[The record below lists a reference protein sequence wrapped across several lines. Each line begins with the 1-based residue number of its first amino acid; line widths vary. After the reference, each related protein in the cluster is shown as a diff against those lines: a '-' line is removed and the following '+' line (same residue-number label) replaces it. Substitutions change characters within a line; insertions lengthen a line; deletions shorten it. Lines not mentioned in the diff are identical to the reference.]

1 MANKN
6 DNTLHFGKVRV
17 ELSSEACEY
26 LGGITNGV
34 TIWNIYSELLNLL
47 SQTNGTIVKRG
58 IQITLSQGEL
68 DCSVNSL
75 CKRLGI
81 GPKPMT
87 KVLDRF
93 VELGLIHRTPSK
105 LASIA
110 DMVSVVGWTDEE
122 GYHELCHS
130 GEQKADALQSHT
142 DAVEDNPSPS
152 SHNPGGTPI
161 EQPDKQILPDEFST
175 QDADEQHI
183 KDDDAEQFQ
192 SGNLQQS
199 DEQAP
204 DDSPDEADNP
214 SESIDAQEPDTSS
227 NIDTHETSDEDT
239 SVLEDLQEQGDSSPT
254 EAQPLSMTDIVNQ
267 MTGAN
272 QGFVIPSVITAPPV
286 RQKPHG
292 KRSKAEKQAESHAV
306 NG

>member
-17 ELSSEACEY
+17 ELSPEACEY

-34 TIWNIYSELLNLL
+34 TIWSIYSELLNQL

-58 IQITLSQGEL
+58 IQITLSEGEL

-93 VELGLIHRTPSK
+93 VELGLIRRTPSK

-110 DMVSVVGWTDEE
+110 DMVSVVGWTDED
-122 GYHELCHS
+122 GYHELCHAE
-130 GEQKADALQSHT
+130 EQKADALQSHT

-152 SHNPGGTPI
+152 GHNPDGTPI
-161 EQPDKQILPDEFST
+161 EHPDKQILPDECST
-175 QDADEQHI
+175 QDADEHHV
-183 KDDDAEQFQ
+183 KYDDDEQFQ

-199 DEQAP
+199 DEQTP
-204 DDSPDEADNP
+204 DDLPDEADNP

-239 SVLEDLQEQGDSSPT
+239 SFSEDLQEQGDSSPT
-254 EAQPLSMTDIVNQ
+254 EAPPLSMTDIVNQ

-272 QGFVIPSVITAPPV
+272 QGFVIPSVVTAPPV

-292 KRSKAEKQAESHAV
+292 KRSKAENQ
-306 NG
+306 G

>member
-6 DNTLHFGKVRV
+6 DNTLHFEKVRV
-17 ELSSEACEY
+17 ELSPEACEY
-26 LGGITNGV
+26 LGGITNGL
-34 TIWNIYSELLNLL
+34 TIWNIYSELLNQL
-47 SQTNGTIVKRG
+47 SQNNGTIVKRG
-58 IQITLSQGEL
+58 IQITLSEGEL

-93 VELGLIHRTPSK
+93 VELGLIRRTPSK

-110 DMVSVVGWTDEE
+110 DMVSVVGWTDED

-130 GEQKADALQSHT
+130 GEQKADVLQSHT

-152 SHNPGGTPI
+152 SHNPDGTPI
-161 EQPDKQILPDEFST
+161 EQPDRQILSDECSKPE
-175 QDADEQHI
+175 ADEQHLEV
-183 KDDDAEQFQ
+183 DDAEQFQ
-192 SGNLQQS
+192 YGNLQQS
-199 DEQAP
+199 DEQTP
-204 DDSPDEADNP
+204 DDLPDEADNP

-239 SVLEDLQEQGDSSPT
+239 SVSEDLQEQGDSSPT
-254 EAQPLSMTDIVNQ
+254 EAPTLSMTDIVNQ

-292 KRSKAEKQAESHAV
+292 KRSKAEKQ
-306 NG
+306 G

>member
-17 ELSSEACEY
+17 ELSPEACEY

-34 TIWNIYSELLNLL
+34 TIWNIYSELLNQL

-58 IQITLSQGEL
+58 IQITLSEGEL

-93 VELGLIHRTPSK
+93 VELGLIRRTPSK

-110 DMVSVVGWTDEE
+110 DMVSFVGWTDED
-122 GYHELCHS
+122 GYHELHHS
-130 GEQKADALQSHT
+130 GEQKAVALQSPT

-152 SHNPGGTPI
+152 GHNPDGTPI
-161 EQPDKQILPDEFST
+161 EQPDKQILPDECSN

-192 SGNLQQS
+192 SCLFS
-199 DEQAP
+199 
-204 DDSPDEADNP
+204 
-214 SESIDAQEPDTSS
+214 
-227 NIDTHETSDEDT
+227 TSDAAD
-239 SVLEDLQEQGDSSPT
+239 DLLRVDSGCRRILNKT
-254 EAQPLSMTDIVNQ
+254 QNYRLI
-267 MTGAN
+267 
-272 QGFVIPSVITAPPV
+272 
-286 RQKPHG
+286 
-292 KRSKAEKQAESHAV
+292 
-306 NG
+306 

>member
-34 TIWNIYSELLNLL
+34 TIWNIYSELLNQL
-47 SQTNGTIVKRG
+47 SQTDGTIVKRG
-58 IQITLSQGEL
+58 IQITLSEGKL

-87 KVLDRF
+87 KVLERF
-93 VELGLIHRTPSK
+93 VELGLIRRTPSK

-110 DMVSVVGWTDEE
+110 DMVSVVGWTDED

-130 GEQKADALQSHT
+130 GEQKADALQSPT
-142 DAVEDNPSPS
+142 GAVEDNPSIS
-152 SHNPGGTPI
+152 GQNPDGTPI
-161 EQPDKQILPDEFST
+161 EQPDRQILSDECSN

-183 KDDDAEQFQ
+183 KDDDAEQFP

-199 DEQAP
+199 DKQTP

-227 NIDTHETSDEDT
+227 NIDTHETSDEDP
-239 SVLEDLQEQGDSSPT
+239 SVSEDLQEQGDSSPT
-254 EAQPLSMTDIVNQ
+254 EAPPLSMTDIVNQ

-292 KRSKAEKQAESHAV
+292 KRSKAENQ
-306 NG
+306 G

>member
-1 MANKN
+1 MVNKN
-6 DNTLHFGKVRV
+6 DNMCHFDKVRI
-17 ELSSEACEY
+17 ELSLKACQY

-34 TIWNIYSELLNLL
+34 TIWNIYSELLNQL

-58 IQITLSQGEL
+58 IQITLSEGEL

-93 VELGLIHRTPSK
+93 VELGLIRRTPSK

-110 DMVSVVGWTDEE
+110 DMVSVVGWTDED

-130 GEQKADALQSHT
+130 GEQTTDTLQSPT
-142 DAVEDNPSPS
+142 DAVEDNPSLFG
-152 SHNPGGTPI
+152 HNPDSTPI
-161 EQPDKQILPDEFST
+161 EQPDKQILPDKCST

-199 DEQAP
+199 DEQTP

-227 NIDTHETSDEDT
+227 KIDTHETSDEDP
-239 SVLEDLQEQGDSSPT
+239 SVSEELQEQGDSSPT
-254 EAQPLSMTDIVNQ
+254 EASPLSMTDIVNQ

-292 KRSKAEKQAESHAV
+292 KRSKVEKQ
-306 NG
+306 G

>member
-17 ELSSEACEY
+17 ELSPEACEY

-34 TIWNIYSELLNLL
+34 TIWSIYSELLNQL

-58 IQITLSQGEL
+58 IQITLSEGEL

-93 VELGLIHRTPSK
+93 VELGLIRRTPSK

-110 DMVSVVGWTDEE
+110 DMVSVVGWTDED
-122 GYHELCHS
+122 GYHELRHAE
-130 GEQKADALQSHT
+130 EQKADALQSHT

-152 SHNPGGTPI
+152 GHNPDGTPI
-161 EQPDKQILPDEFST
+161 EHPDKQILPDECST
-175 QDADEQHI
+175 QDADEHHV
-183 KDDDAEQFQ
+183 KYDDDEQFQ

-199 DEQAP
+199 DEQTP
-204 DDSPDEADNP
+204 DDLPDEADNP

-227 NIDTHETSDEDT
+227 NIDTHENSDEDT
-239 SVLEDLQEQGDSSPT
+239 SVSEDLQEQRDSSPT

-286 RQKPHG
+286 RQKPHC
-292 KRSKAEKQAESHAV
+292 KRSKAETQ
-306 NG
+306 G

>member
-17 ELSSEACEY
+17 ELSPEACEY

-152 SHNPGGTPI
+152 SHNPDGTPI
-161 EQPDKQILPDEFST
+161 EQPDRQILPDECST
-175 QDADEQHI
+175 QDADEHHV
-183 KDDDAEQFQ
+183 KYDDAEQFQ
-192 SGNLQQS
+192 YGNLQQS
-199 DEQAP
+199 DEQTP

-272 QGFVIPSVITAPPV
+272 QSFVIPSVITAPPV

-292 KRSKAEKQAESHAV
+292 KRSKAEKQ
-306 NG
+306 G

>member
-17 ELSSEACEY
+17 ELSPEACEY

-34 TIWNIYSELLNLL
+34 TIWNIYSELLNQL

-58 IQITLSQGEL
+58 IQITLSEGEL

-93 VELGLIHRTPSK
+93 VELGLIRRTPSK

-110 DMVSVVGWTDEE
+110 DMVSVVGWTDED
-122 GYHELCHS
+122 GYHELCHAE
-130 GEQKADALQSHT
+130 EQKADALQSHT

-152 SHNPGGTPI
+152 GHNPDGTPI
-161 EQPDKQILPDEFST
+161 EHPDKQILPDECST
-175 QDADEQHI
+175 QDADEHHV
-183 KDDDAEQFQ
+183 KYDDDEQFQ

-199 DEQAP
+199 DEQTP
-204 DDSPDEADNP
+204 DDLPDEADNP

-227 NIDTHETSDEDT
+227 NIDTHENSDEDT
-239 SVLEDLQEQGDSSPT
+239 SVSEDLQEQRDSSPT

-286 RQKPHG
+286 RQKPHC
-292 KRSKAEKQAESHAV
+292 KRSKAETQ
-306 NG
+306 G

>member
-17 ELSSEACEY
+17 ELSPEACEY
-26 LGGITNGV
+26 LGGITNGI

-286 RQKPHG
+286 
-292 KRSKAEKQAESHAV
+292 
-306 NG
+306 

>member
-6 DNTLHFGKVRV
+6 DNTLHFEKVRV
-17 ELSSEACEY
+17 ELSPEACEY
-26 LGGITNGV
+26 LGGITNGL
-34 TIWNIYSELLNLL
+34 TIWNIYSELLNQL
-47 SQTNGTIVKRG
+47 SQNNGTIVKRG
-58 IQITLSQGEL
+58 ILITLSEGEL

-93 VELGLIHRTPSK
+93 VELSLIRRTPSK

-110 DMVSVVGWTDEE
+110 DMVSVVGWTDED

-130 GEQKADALQSHT
+130 GEQKADVLQSHT

-152 SHNPGGTPI
+152 SHNPDGTPI
-161 EQPDKQILPDEFST
+161 EQPDRQILSDECSKPE
-175 QDADEQHI
+175 ADEQHLEV
-183 KDDDAEQFQ
+183 DDAEQFQ

-199 DEQAP
+199 DEQTP

-239 SVLEDLQEQGDSSPT
+239 SVSEDLQEQGDSSPT
-254 EAQPLSMTDIVNQ
+254 EAPTLSMTDIVNQ

-286 RQKPHG
+286 RQKPNG
-292 KRSKAEKQAESHAV
+292 KRSKVENQ
-306 NG
+306 G

>member
-6 DNTLHFGKVRV
+6 DNTLHFEKVRV
-17 ELSSEACEY
+17 ELSPEACEY
-26 LGGITNGV
+26 LGGITNGL
-34 TIWNIYSELLNLL
+34 TIWNIYSELLNQL
-47 SQTNGTIVKRG
+47 SQNNGTIVKRG
-58 IQITLSQGEL
+58 ILITLSEGEL

-93 VELGLIHRTPSK
+93 VELGLIRRTPSK

-110 DMVSVVGWTDEE
+110 DMVSVVGWTDED

-130 GEQKADALQSHT
+130 GEQKADVLQSHT

-152 SHNPGGTPI
+152 SHNPDGTPI
-161 EQPDKQILPDEFST
+161 EQPDRQILSDECSKPE
-175 QDADEQHI
+175 ADEQHLEV
-183 KDDDAEQFQ
+183 DDAEQFQ

-199 DEQAP
+199 DEQTP

-239 SVLEDLQEQGDSSPT
+239 SVSEDLQEQGDSSPT
-254 EAQPLSMTDIVNQ
+254 EAPTLSMTDIVNQ

-272 QGFVIPSVITAPPV
+272 HGFVIPSVITAPPV

-292 KRSKAEKQAESHAV
+292 KRSKAENQ
-306 NG
+306 G

>member
-34 TIWNIYSELLNLL
+34 TIWNIYSELLNQL

-93 VELGLIHRTPSK
+93 VELGLIRRTPSK

-110 DMVSVVGWTDEE
+110 DMVSVVGWTDED
-122 GYHELCHS
+122 GYHELRHS
-130 GEQKADALQSHT
+130 GEQKADALQCPT
-142 DAVEDNPSPS
+142 EDVEDNPSPS
-152 SHNPGGTPI
+152 GQNPDGTPI
-161 EQPDKQILPDEFST
+161 EQPDRQILPDECST
-175 QDADEQHI
+175 QDADEHHV
-183 KDDDAEQFQ
+183 KYDDAEQFQ

-199 DEQAP
+199 DEQTP
-204 DDSPDEADNP
+204 DDLPDEADNP
-214 SESIDAQEPDTSS
+214 SESIEAQEPDTSV
-227 NIDTHETSDEDT
+227 NIDTHETSDEDP
-239 SVLEDLQEQGDSSPT
+239 SVSEDLQEQGDSSPT

-272 QGFVIPSVITAPPV
+272 QGFVIPSVITSPPV

-292 KRSKAEKQAESHAV
+292 KRTKAENQ
-306 NG
+306 G

>member
-6 DNTLHFGKVRV
+6 DNTLHFEKVRV
-17 ELSSEACEY
+17 ELSPEACEY

-34 TIWNIYSELLNLL
+34 TIWSIYSELLNQL

-58 IQITLSQGEL
+58 IQITLSEGEL

-93 VELGLIHRTPSK
+93 VELGLIRRTPSK

-110 DMVSVVGWTDEE
+110 DMVSVVGWTDED
-122 GYHELCHS
+122 GYHELCHAE
-130 GEQKADALQSHT
+130 EQKADALQSHT

-152 SHNPGGTPI
+152 GHNPDGTPI
-161 EQPDKQILPDEFST
+161 EHPDKQILPDECST
-175 QDADEQHI
+175 QDADEHHV
-183 KDDDAEQFQ
+183 KYDDDEQFQ

-199 DEQAP
+199 DEQTP
-204 DDSPDEADNP
+204 DDLPDEADNP

-239 SVLEDLQEQGDSSPT
+239 SVLKDLQEQGDSSPT

-286 RQKPHG
+286 RQKPHC
-292 KRSKAEKQAESHAV
+292 KRSKAETQ
-306 NG
+306 G

>member
-1 MANKN
+1 MVNKN
-6 DNTLHFGKVRV
+6 DNMCHFDKVRI
-17 ELSSEACEY
+17 ELSLKACQY

-34 TIWNIYSELLNLL
+34 TIWNIYSELLNQL

-58 IQITLSQGEL
+58 IQITLSEGEL

-93 VELGLIHRTPSK
+93 VELGLIRRTPSK

-110 DMVSVVGWTDEE
+110 DMVSVVGWTDED

-130 GEQKADALQSHT
+130 GEQTTDTLQSPT
-142 DAVEDNPSPS
+142 DAVEDNPSLFG
-152 SHNPGGTPI
+152 HNPDSTPI
-161 EQPDKQILPDEFST
+161 EQPDKQILPDKCST

-199 DEQAP
+199 DEQTP

-227 NIDTHETSDEDT
+227 NIDTHETSDEDP
-239 SVLEDLQEQGDSSPT
+239 SVSEELQEQGDSSPT
-254 EAQPLSMTDIVNQ
+254 EASPLSMTDIVNQ

-272 QGFVIPSVITAPPV
+272 QGFVIPSVITSPPV

-292 KRSKAEKQAESHAV
+292 KR
-306 NG
+306 

>member
-17 ELSSEACEY
+17 ELSPEACEY

-34 TIWNIYSELLNLL
+34 TIWSIYSELLNQL

-58 IQITLSQGEL
+58 IQITLSEGEL

-93 VELGLIHRTPSK
+93 VELGLIRRTPSK

-110 DMVSVVGWTDEE
+110 DMVSVVGWTDED
-122 GYHELCHS
+122 GYHELCHAE
-130 GEQKADALQSHT
+130 EQKADALQSHT

-152 SHNPGGTPI
+152 GHNPDGTPI
-161 EQPDKQILPDEFST
+161 EHPDKQILPDECST
-175 QDADEQHI
+175 QDADEHHV
-183 KDDDAEQFQ
+183 KYDDDEQFQ

-199 DEQAP
+199 DEQTP
-204 DDSPDEADNP
+204 DDLPDEADNP

-227 NIDTHETSDEDT
+227 NIDTHENSDEDT
-239 SVLEDLQEQGDSSPT
+239 SVSEDLQEQRDSSPT
-254 EAQPLSMTDIVNQ
+254 ESQPLSMTDIVNQ

-286 RQKPHG
+286 RQKPHC
-292 KRSKAEKQAESHAV
+292 KRSKAETQ
-306 NG
+306 G

>member
-272 QGFVIPSVITAPPV
+272 QGFVIPSVITDPPV

-292 KRSKAEKQAESHAV
+292 KRSKAENKAESHAV

>member
-6 DNTLHFGKVRV
+6 DNTLHFEKVRV
-17 ELSSEACEY
+17 ELSPEACEY
-26 LGGITNGV
+26 LGGITNGL
-34 TIWNIYSELLNLL
+34 TIWNIYSELLNQL
-47 SQTNGTIVKRG
+47 SQNNGTIVKRG
-58 IQITLSQGEL
+58 ILITLSEGEL

-93 VELGLIHRTPSK
+93 VELSLICRTPSK

-110 DMVSVVGWTDEE
+110 DMVSVVGWTDED

-130 GEQKADALQSHT
+130 GEQKADVLQSHT

-152 SHNPGGTPI
+152 SHNPDGTPI
-161 EQPDKQILPDEFST
+161 EQPDRQILSDECSKPE
-175 QDADEQHI
+175 ADEQHLEV
-183 KDDDAEQFQ
+183 DDAEQFQ

-199 DEQAP
+199 DEQTP

-239 SVLEDLQEQGDSSPT
+239 SVSEDLQEQGDSSPT
-254 EAQPLSMTDIVNQ
+254 EAPTLSMTDIVNQ

-292 KRSKAEKQAESHAV
+292 KRSKAENQ
-306 NG
+306 G

>member
-6 DNTLHFGKVRV
+6 DNTLHFEKVRV
-17 ELSSEACEY
+17 ELSPEACEY
-26 LGGITNGV
+26 LGGITNGL
-34 TIWNIYSELLNLL
+34 TIWNIYSELLNQL
-47 SQTNGTIVKRG
+47 SQNNGTIVKRG
-58 IQITLSQGEL
+58 ILITLSEGEL

-93 VELGLIHRTPSK
+93 VELGLIRRTPSK

-110 DMVSVVGWTDEE
+110 DMVSVVGWTDED

-130 GEQKADALQSHT
+130 GEQKADVLQSHT

-152 SHNPGGTPI
+152 SHNPDGTPI
-161 EQPDKQILPDEFST
+161 EQPDRQILSDECSKPE
-175 QDADEQHI
+175 ADEQHLEV
-183 KDDDAEQFQ
+183 DDAEQFQ

-199 DEQAP
+199 DEQTP
-204 DDSPDEADNP
+204 DESPDEADNP

-239 SVLEDLQEQGDSSPT
+239 SVSEDLQEQGDSSPT
-254 EAQPLSMTDIVNQ
+254 EAPTLSMTDIVNQ

-292 KRSKAEKQAESHAV
+292 KRSKAENQ
-306 NG
+306 G

>member
-6 DNTLHFGKVRV
+6 DNTLHFEKVRV
-17 ELSSEACEY
+17 ELSPEACEY
-26 LGGITNGV
+26 LGGITNGL
-34 TIWNIYSELLNLL
+34 TIWNIYSELLNQL
-47 SQTNGTIVKRG
+47 SQNNGTIVKRG
-58 IQITLSQGEL
+58 ILITLSEGEL

-93 VELGLIHRTPSK
+93 VELGLIRRTPSK

-110 DMVSVVGWTDEE
+110 DMVSVVGWTDED

-130 GEQKADALQSHT
+130 GEQKADVLQSHT

-152 SHNPGGTPI
+152 SHNPDGTPI
-161 EQPDKQILPDEFST
+161 EQPDKQSLPDECSN

-183 KDDDAEQFQ
+183 KVDNAEQFQ

-204 DDSPDEADNP
+204 DDSPDKADNP

-239 SVLEDLQEQGDSSPT
+239 SVSEDLQEQGDSSPT
-254 EAQPLSMTDIVNQ
+254 EAPTLSMTDIVNQ

-292 KRSKAEKQAESHAV
+292 KRSKAENQ
-306 NG
+306 G

>member
-17 ELSSEACEY
+17 ELSLEACEY

-34 TIWNIYSELLNLL
+34 TIWSIYSELLNQL

-58 IQITLSQGEL
+58 IQITLSEGEL

-93 VELGLIHRTPSK
+93 VELGLIRRTPSK

-110 DMVSVVGWTDEE
+110 DMVSVVGWTDED

-130 GEQKADALQSHT
+130 GEQKADVLQSHT

-152 SHNPGGTPI
+152 SHNPDGTPI
-161 EQPDKQILPDEFST
+161 EQPDRQILSDECSKPE
-175 QDADEQHI
+175 ADEQHLEV
-183 KDDDAEQFQ
+183 DDAEQFQ

-199 DEQAP
+199 DEQTP
-204 DDSPDEADNP
+204 DDLPDEADNP
-214 SESIDAQEPDTSS
+214 SESIEAQEPDTSV
-227 NIDTHETSDEDT
+227 NIDTHETSDEDP
-239 SVLEDLQEQGDSSPT
+239 SVLKDLQEQGDSSPT
-254 EAQPLSMTDIVNQ
+254 EASPLSMTDIVNQ

-272 QGFVIPSVITAPPV
+272 QGFLIPSVITAPPV

-292 KRSKAEKQAESHAV
+292 KRSKVENQ
-306 NG
+306 G

>member
-6 DNTLHFGKVRV
+6 DNTLHFEKVRV
-17 ELSSEACEY
+17 ELSPEACEY
-26 LGGITNGV
+26 LGGITNGL
-34 TIWNIYSELLNLL
+34 TIWNIYSELLNQL
-47 SQTNGTIVKRG
+47 SQNNGTIVKRG
-58 IQITLSQGEL
+58 ILITLSEGEL

-93 VELGLIHRTPSK
+93 VELGLIRRTPSK

-110 DMVSVVGWTDEE
+110 DMVSVVGWTDED

-130 GEQKADALQSHT
+130 GEQKADALQSPT
-142 DAVEDNPSPS
+142 GAVEDNPSIS
-152 SHNPGGTPI
+152 GQNPDGTPI
-161 EQPDKQILPDEFST
+161 EQPDKQILSDECSN

-183 KDDDAEQFQ
+183 KDDDAEQFP

-199 DEQAP
+199 DKQTP

-227 NIDTHETSDEDT
+227 NIDTHETSDEDP
-239 SVLEDLQEQGDSSPT
+239 SVLKDLQEQGDSSPT

-292 KRSKAEKQAESHAV
+292 KRSKAENQ
-306 NG
+306 G

>member
-17 ELSSEACEY
+17 ELSPEACEY

-34 TIWNIYSELLNLL
+34 TIWSIYSELLNQL

-58 IQITLSQGEL
+58 IQITLSEGEL

-93 VELGLIHRTPSK
+93 VELGLIRRTPSK

-110 DMVSVVGWTDEE
+110 DMVSVVGWTDED
-122 GYHELCHS
+122 GYHELCHAE
-130 GEQKADALQSHT
+130 EQKADALQSHT

-152 SHNPGGTPI
+152 GHNPDGTPI
-161 EQPDKQILPDEFST
+161 EHPDKQILPDECST
-175 QDADEQHI
+175 QDADEHHV
-183 KDDDAEQFQ
+183 KYDDDEQFQ
-192 SGNLQQS
+192 SGTLQQS
-199 DEQAP
+199 DEQTP
-204 DDSPDEADNP
+204 DDLPDEADNP

-227 NIDTHETSDEDT
+227 NIDTHENSDEDT
-239 SVLEDLQEQGDSSPT
+239 SVSEDLQEQRDSSPT

-286 RQKPHG
+286 RQKPHC
-292 KRSKAEKQAESHAV
+292 KRSKAETQ
-306 NG
+306 G

>member
-17 ELSSEACEY
+17 ELSPEACEY

-34 TIWNIYSELLNLL
+34 TIWNIYLELLNQL

-58 IQITLSQGEL
+58 IQITLSVGEL
-68 DCSVNSL
+68 VCSVNSL

-93 VELGLIHRTPSK
+93 VELGLIRRTPSK

-110 DMVSVVGWTDEE
+110 DMVSVVGWTDED

-142 DAVEDNPSPS
+142 DALEDNPSPS
-152 SHNPGGTPI
+152 SHNPDDIPI
-161 EQPDKQILPDEFST
+161 EQPDKQILIDVCSN

-199 DEQAP
+199 DEQTP
-204 DDSPDEADNP
+204 DNSPDEADNP
-214 SESIDAQEPDTSS
+214 SESIDAHEPDTSS
-227 NIDTHETSDEDT
+227 NIDTHETSDEDP
-239 SVLEDLQEQGDSSPT
+239 SVSEDLQEQGDSSPT
-254 EAQPLSMTDIVNQ
+254 EAPPLSMTDIVNQ

-272 QGFVIPSVITAPPV
+272 QGFVIPSVITSPPV

-292 KRSKAEKQAESHAV
+292 KRSKVENQ
-306 NG
+306 G

>member
-17 ELSSEACEY
+17 ELSPEACEY

-34 TIWNIYSELLNLL
+34 TIWNIYSELLNQI

-81 GPKPMT
+81 GPKLMT

-93 VELGLIHRTPSK
+93 IELGLIRRTPSK

-110 DMVSVVGWTDEE
+110 DMVSVVGWTDED
-122 GYHELCHS
+122 GYHELRHS
-130 GEQKADALQSHT
+130 GEQTTDIIQSPADV
-142 DAVEDNPSPS
+142 VEDNPPPS
-152 SHNPGGTPI
+152 GQNHDCTPI
-161 EQPDKQILPDEFST
+161 EQTDKQILPDECSN

-183 KDDDAEQFQ
+183 KVDDAEQFQ

-199 DEQAP
+199 DEQTP

-214 SESIDAQEPDTSS
+214 LEPIDAQEPDTSF

-239 SVLEDLQEQGDSSPT
+239 SVSEDLQEQGDSSQT
-254 EAQPLSMTDIVNQ
+254 ESPPLSMTDIVNQ

-272 QGFVIPSVITAPPV
+272 QGFVIPSVITSPPV

-292 KRSKAEKQAESHAV
+292 KRSKAENQ
-306 NG
+306 G

>member
-17 ELSSEACEY
+17 ELSPEACEY

-34 TIWNIYSELLNLL
+34 TIWSIYSELLNQL

-58 IQITLSQGEL
+58 IQITLSEGEL

-93 VELGLIHRTPSK
+93 VELGLIRRTPSK

-110 DMVSVVGWTDEE
+110 DMVSFVGWTDED
-122 GYHELCHS
+122 GYHELHHS
-130 GEQKADALQSHT
+130 GEQKAVALQSPT

-152 SHNPGGTPI
+152 GHNPDGTPI
-161 EQPDKQILPDEFST
+161 EHPDKQILPDECST
-175 QDADEQHI
+175 QDADEHHV
-183 KDDDAEQFQ
+183 KYDDDEQFQ

-199 DEQAP
+199 DEQTP
-204 DDSPDEADNP
+204 DDLPDEADNP
-214 SESIDAQEPDTSS
+214 SESIDAQEPDTSY
-227 NIDTHETSDEDT
+227 NIDTHENSDEDT
-239 SVLEDLQEQGDSSPT
+239 SVSEDLQEQRDSSPT

-286 RQKPHG
+286 RQKPHC
-292 KRSKAEKQAESHAV
+292 KRSKAETQ
-306 NG
+306 G

>member
-17 ELSSEACEY
+17 ELSPEACEY

-34 TIWNIYSELLNLL
+34 TIWNIYSELLNQL

-87 KVLDRF
+87 KVLERF
-93 VELGLIHRTPSK
+93 VELGLIRRTPSK

-110 DMVSVVGWTDEE
+110 DMVSVVGWTDED

-130 GEQKADALQSHT
+130 GEQKADALQSPT
-142 DAVEDNPSPS
+142 GAVEDNPSLS
-152 SHNPGGTPI
+152 GHNPDGTPI
-161 EQPDKQILPDEFST
+161 EQPDKQILSDECAN

-183 KDDDAEQFQ
+183 KVDDAEHFQ

-199 DEQAP
+199 DEQTP

-214 SESIDAQEPDTSS
+214 SESIDTLEPDTSS
-227 NIDTHETSDEDT
+227 NIDTHETSNEDP
-239 SVLEDLQEQGDSSPT
+239 SVSEDLQEQVYSSPT
-254 EAQPLSMTDIVNQ
+254 EAPPLSMTDIVNQ

-272 QGFVIPSVITAPPV
+272 QGFVIPSVITSPPV

-292 KRSKAEKQAESHAV
+292 KRSKAENQ
-306 NG
+306 G

>member
-6 DNTLHFGKVRV
+6 DNTLHFEKVRV
-17 ELSSEACEY
+17 ELSPEACEY
-26 LGGITNGV
+26 LGGITNGL
-34 TIWNIYSELLNLL
+34 TIWNIYSELLNQL
-47 SQTNGTIVKRG
+47 SQNNGTIVKRG
-58 IQITLSQGEL
+58 ILITLSEGEL

-93 VELGLIHRTPSK
+93 VELGLIRRTPSK

-110 DMVSVVGWTDEE
+110 DMVSVVGWTDED

-130 GEQKADALQSHT
+130 GEQKADVLQSHT

-152 SHNPGGTPI
+152 SHNPDGTPI
-161 EQPDKQILPDEFST
+161 EQPDRQILSDECSKPE
-175 QDADEQHI
+175 ADEQHLEV
-183 KDDDAEQFQ
+183 DDAEQFQ

-199 DEQAP
+199 DEQTP

-227 NIDTHETSDEDT
+227 NIDTHETSDKDT
-239 SVLEDLQEQGDSSPT
+239 SVSEDLQEQGDSSPT
-254 EAQPLSMTDIVNQ
+254 EAPTLSMTDIVNQ

-292 KRSKAEKQAESHAV
+292 KRSKAENQ
-306 NG
+306 G

>member
-17 ELSSEACEY
+17 ELSLEACEY

-130 GEQKADALQSHT
+130 GEQKADSLQSHT

-272 QGFVIPSVITAPPV
+272 QGFVIPSVITDPPV

-292 KRSKAEKQAESHAV
+292 KRSKAEKQ
-306 NG
+306 G

>member
-6 DNTLHFGKVRV
+6 DNTFHFGKVRV
-17 ELSSEACEY
+17 ELSPEACEY

-34 TIWNIYSELLNLL
+34 TIWNIYSELLNQL
-47 SQTNGTIVKRG
+47 SQNNGTIVKRG
-58 IQITLSQGEL
+58 ILITLSEGEL

-93 VELGLIHRTPSK
+93 VELGIIRRTPSK

-110 DMVSVVGWTDEE
+110 DMVSVVGWTDED
-122 GYHELCHS
+122 GYHELCHAE
-130 GEQKADALQSHT
+130 EQKADALQSHT

-152 SHNPGGTPI
+152 GHNPDGTPI
-161 EQPDKQILPDEFST
+161 EHPDKQILPDECST
-175 QDADEQHI
+175 QDADEHHV
-183 KDDDAEQFQ
+183 KYDDDEQFQ

-199 DEQAP
+199 DEQTP
-204 DDSPDEADNP
+204 DDLPDEADNP

-227 NIDTHETSDEDT
+227 NIDTHENSDEDT
-239 SVLEDLQEQGDSSPT
+239 SVSEDLQEQRDSSPT

-286 RQKPHG
+286 RQKPHC
-292 KRSKAEKQAESHAV
+292 KRSKAETQ
-306 NG
+306 G

>member
-34 TIWNIYSELLNLL
+34 TIWNIYSELLNQL
-47 SQTNGTIVKRG
+47 SQTDGTIVKRG
-58 IQITLSQGEL
+58 IQITLSEGKL

-93 VELGLIHRTPSK
+93 VELSLICRTPSK

-110 DMVSVVGWTDEE
+110 DMVSVVGWTDED

-130 GEQKADALQSHT
+130 GEQKADALQSPT
-142 DAVEDNPSPS
+142 GAVEDNPSIS
-152 SHNPGGTPI
+152 GQNPDGTPI
-161 EQPDKQILPDEFST
+161 EQPDKQILSDECSN

-183 KDDDAEQFQ
+183 KDDDAEQFP

-199 DEQAP
+199 DKQTP

-227 NIDTHETSDEDT
+227 NIDTHETSDEDP
-239 SVLEDLQEQGDSSPT
+239 SVLKDLQEQGDSSPT

-292 KRSKAEKQAESHAV
+292 KRSKVENQ
-306 NG
+306 G

>member
-34 TIWNIYSELLNLL
+34 TIWNIYSELLNQL
-47 SQTNGTIVKRG
+47 SQTDGTIVKRG
-58 IQITLSQGEL
+58 IQITLSEGKL

-87 KVLDRF
+87 KVLERF
-93 VELGLIHRTPSK
+93 VELGLIRRTPSK

-110 DMVSVVGWTDEE
+110 DMVSVVGWTDED

-130 GEQKADALQSHT
+130 GEQKADALQSPT
-142 DAVEDNPSPS
+142 GAVEDNPSIS
-152 SHNPGGTPI
+152 GQNPDGTPI
-161 EQPDKQILPDEFST
+161 EQPDKQILSDECSN

-183 KDDDAEQFQ
+183 KDDDAEQFP

-199 DEQAP
+199 DKQTP

-239 SVLEDLQEQGDSSPT
+239 SVSEDLQEQGDSSPT
-254 EAQPLSMTDIVNQ
+254 EAPTLSMTDIVNQ

-292 KRSKAEKQAESHAV
+292 KRSKAENQ
-306 NG
+306 G

>member
-17 ELSSEACEY
+17 ELSPEACEY

-34 TIWNIYSELLNLL
+34 TIWNIYSELLNQL

-58 IQITLSQGEL
+58 IQITLSEGEL

-93 VELGLIHRTPSK
+93 VELGLIRRTPSK

-110 DMVSVVGWTDEE
+110 DMVSVVGWTDED
-122 GYHELCHS
+122 GYHELRHS
-130 GEQKADALQSHT
+130 GEQKADALQCPT
-142 DAVEDNPSPS
+142 EDVEDNPSPS
-152 SHNPGGTPI
+152 GQNPDGTPI
-161 EQPDKQILPDEFST
+161 EQPDRQILSDECSKPE
-175 QDADEQHI
+175 ADEQHI
-183 KDDDAEQFQ
+183 EVDDAEQFQ

-199 DEQAP
+199 DEQTP

-214 SESIDAQEPDTSS
+214 SESDAQEPDTSS

-239 SVLEDLQEQGDSSPT
+239 SVLEDLQEQGDSLST
-254 EAQPLSMTDIVNQ
+254 EAPPLSMTDIVNQ

-272 QGFVIPSVITAPPV
+272 QGFVIPSVITAPPI

-292 KRSKAEKQAESHAV
+292 KRSKAENQ
-306 NG
+306 G

>member
-17 ELSSEACEY
+17 ELSPEACEY

-34 TIWNIYSELLNLL
+34 TIWNIYSELLNQL

-58 IQITLSQGEL
+58 IQITLSEGEL

-93 VELGLIHRTPSK
+93 VELGLIRRTPSK

-110 DMVSVVGWTDEE
+110 DMVSVVGWTDED
-122 GYHELCHS
+122 GYHELCHF
-130 GEQKADALQSHT
+130 GEQTTDIIQNPT
-142 DAVEDNPSPS
+142 DAVKDNPSPS
-152 SHNPGGTPI
+152 GHNPDGTPI
-161 EQPDKQILPDEFST
+161 EQPDKQILPDECSN

-183 KDDDAEQFQ
+183 KVDNAEQFQ

-199 DEQAP
+199 DEQTP

-227 NIDTHETSDEDT
+227 NIDTHETSDEDP
-239 SVLEDLQEQGDSSPT
+239 SVSEELQEQGDSSPT
-254 EAQPLSMTDIVNQ
+254 EAPPLSMTDIVNQ

-272 QGFVIPSVITAPPV
+272 QGFVIPSVITAPPI

-292 KRSKAEKQAESHAV
+292 KRSKAENQ
-306 NG
+306 G

>member
-105 LASIA
+105 LAAIA
-110 DMVSVVGWTDEE
+110 DMVSVVGWTDED

-130 GEQKADALQSHT
+130 GEQKADALQSRT

-239 SVLEDLQEQGDSSPT
+239 SVSEDLQEQGDSSPT
-254 EAQPLSMTDIVNQ
+254 EAPTLSMTDIVNQ

-292 KRSKAEKQAESHAV
+292 KRSKVENQ
-306 NG
+306 G

>member
-17 ELSSEACEY
+17 ELSQEACEY

-34 TIWNIYSELLNLL
+34 TIWNIYSELLNQL

-93 VELGLIHRTPSK
+93 VELGLIRRTPSK
-105 LASIA
+105 LASVA
-110 DMVSVVGWTDEE
+110 DMVSVVGWTDED
-122 GYHELCHS
+122 GYHELRHS
-130 GEQKADALQSHT
+130 GEQKADALQCPT
-142 DAVEDNPSPS
+142 EDVEDNPSPS
-152 SHNPGGTPI
+152 GQKPDGTPT
-161 EQPDKQILPDEFST
+161 EQPDRQILSDECSKP
-175 QDADEQHI
+175 DADEQHI
-183 KDDDAEQFQ
+183 EVDDAEQFQ
-192 SGNLQQS
+192 SGILQQS
-199 DEQAP
+199 DEQTP

-227 NIDTHETSDEDT
+227 NIDTHETSDEDQ
-239 SVLEDLQEQGDSSPT
+239 SVLEDLQEQGNSSPT
-254 EAQPLSMTDIVNQ
+254 EASPLSMTDIVNQ

-272 QGFVIPSVITAPPV
+272 QGFVIPSVITSPPV

-292 KRSKAEKQAESHAV
+292 KRSKAENQ
-306 NG
+306 G